1 MVGVVSNDVESDIS
15 ELDIDEFEISDDE
28 LTALALAADPD
39 APIGDDA
46 VPVGSLQAEGDPLLP
61 SWYMPVSA
69 SRARKDWRAVVA
81 IAIAVG
87 LVLINAFA
95 ICVTYGFPEIP

>member
-1 MVGVVSNDVESDIS
+1 MSNDVESDIS
-15 ELDIDEFEISDDE
+15 ELGIDEFEISDEE

-39 APIGDDA
+39 APLAADA

-81 IAIAVG
+81 VAIAVG

>member
-1 MVGVVSNDVESDIS
+1 MSNDVEGDIN
-15 ELDIDEFEISDDE
+15 ELDLDEFEISDEE

-39 APIGDDA
+39 APIDDDA
-46 VPVGSLQAEGDPLLP
+46 VPVHSLRAEGDPLLP
-61 SWYMPVSA
+61 MWYMPVSA
-69 SRARKDWRAVVA
+69 SRARRDWRAVVA
-81 IAIAVG
+81 VGIAVG

>member
-1 MVGVVSNDVESDIS
+1 MSNDVDNDIS
-15 ELDIDEFEISDDE
+15 EPESSEFEIGDEE

-39 APIGDDA
+39 APIADDA
-46 VPVGSLQAEGDPLLP
+46 VPVRSLQAEGDPLLP
-61 SWYMPVSA
+61 LWYMPVSA

-81 IAIAVG
+81 IGIAVG

>member
-1 MVGVVSNDVESDIS
+1 MSRLASIRSERF
-15 ELDIDEFEISDDE
+15 ELDLDEFEISDEE

-39 APIGDDA
+39 APIADDA
-46 VPVGSLQAEGDPLLP
+46 VPVRSLQAEGDPLLP
-61 SWYMPVSA
+61 AWYMPVSA
-69 SRARKDWRAVVA
+69 SRARRDWRAVVA
-81 IAIAVG
+81 VGIAVG

>member
-1 MVGVVSNDVESDIS
+1 MVGVVSNHVETDIS
-15 ELDIDEFEISDDE
+15 ELDLREFEISDEE

-39 APIGDDA
+39 APIADDA
-46 VPVGSLQAEGDPLLP
+46 VPVRSLQAEGDPLLP
-61 SWYMPVSA
+61 LWYMPVSA

-81 IAIAVG
+81 VAIAVG

>member
-15 ELDIDEFEISDDE
+15 ELDLDEFEISDEE

-46 VPVGSLQAEGDPLLP
+46 VPVSSLQADGDPLLP

>member
-1 MVGVVSNDVESDIS
+1 M
-15 ELDIDEFEISDDE
+15 
-28 LTALALAADPD
+28 
-39 APIGDDA
+39 
-46 VPVGSLQAEGDPLLP
+46 QAEGDPLLP

-69 SRARKDWRAVVA
+69 SRARRDWRAVVA
-81 IAIAVG
+81 VAIAVG

>member
-1 MVGVVSNDVESDIS
+1 MSNDVGNDIS
-15 ELDIDEFEISDDE
+15 ELDLDEFEISDEE

-39 APIGDDA
+39 APIADDA
-46 VPVGSLQAEGDPLLP
+46 VPVRSPQAEGEPLLP

-69 SRARKDWRAVVA
+69 SRARRDWRAVVA

-95 ICVTYGFPEIP
+95 ICVTYGVPEIP

>member
-1 MVGVVSNDVESDIS
+1 VSYDVDNDIS
-15 ELDIDEFEISDDE
+15 ELDISEFEISDEE

-39 APIGDDA
+39 APIADDA
-46 VPVGSLQAEGDPLLP
+46 VPVHSLQAEGDPLLP
-61 SWYMPVSA
+61 LWYMPVSA

-81 IAIAVG
+81 IGIAVG

>member
-1 MVGVVSNDVESDIS
+1 MSNDVESDIS
-15 ELDIDEFEISDDE
+15 ELGIDEFEISDEE

-39 APIGDDA
+39 APIADDA

-81 IAIAVG
+81 VAIAVG

>member
-1 MVGVVSNDVESDIS
+1 MPHDVDNETRTIEVD
-15 ELDIDEFEISDDE
+15 DFEISDEE
-28 LTALALAADPD
+28 LTALALAAEPGSPF
-39 APIGDDA
+39 ADDA
-46 VPVGSLQAEGDPLLP
+46 VPVRSLQAEGDPLLP
-61 SWYMPVSA
+61 DWYMPVSA

>member
-1 MVGVVSNDVESDIS
+1 MSNDVDNDIS
-15 ELDIDEFEISDDE
+15 EPDLDEFEISDEE

-39 APIGDDA
+39 APIADGA
-46 VPVGSLQAEGDPLLP
+46 VPVRSLQAEGDPLLP

-81 IAIAVG
+81 VAIAVG